1 MKDRVA
7 VFWFTSPITNI
18 LCCTSAETH
27 HEITLQRRQNRAVRA
42 SMLVSTAYR
51 GAASII
57 EATIADVR
65 EDGYDLQRDEVG
77 NEVRTRAQ
85 LPYFEAFPD
94 PNGLAIA
101 PLVHDPDADLA
112 QAEAPVDDL
121 PPLLAPEDEHEPP
134 GPDALVVFVPG
145 ALQVAGEEPE
155 ERAPAQPE
163 PDAPVPVQGRAD
175 RRGVFFVP
183 DFAASVVIE
192 VRSRVGQLP
201 ANVPGNALVVER
213 EALRLMRKYRV
224 REVDAVAHLPS
235 IIRNYFREDVHYRV
249 STSESRMTR
258 FQRWLVGETQPPPAF
273 TPLA

>member
-7 VFWFTSPITNI
+7 VFWFTSPVTNI

-27 HEITLQRRQNRAVRA
+27 HEITLQRRQNRAVRE

-65 EDGYDLQRDEVG
+65 ADGYELQRDEVG
-77 NEVRTRAQ
+77 ANARTRAV
-85 LPYFEAFPD
+85 LPYHEAFPD
-94 PNGLAIA
+94 PNELAIA
-101 PLVHDPDADLA
+101 PLAPPHG
-112 QAEAPVDDL
+112 EAP
-121 PPLLAPEDEHEPP
+121 APEVPADAPPPEEEREPP
-134 GPDALVVFVPG
+134 VQNQLVVFVPG
-145 ALQVAGEEPE
+145 ALQVAGEAAVEQAPPDAGPEPAPPE
-155 ERAPAQPE
+155 E
-163 PDAPVPVQGRAD
+163 QGRAD

-201 ANVPGNALVVER
+201 ANVPGNTLVVER
-213 EALRLMRKYRV
+213 EALRLMRKYKV